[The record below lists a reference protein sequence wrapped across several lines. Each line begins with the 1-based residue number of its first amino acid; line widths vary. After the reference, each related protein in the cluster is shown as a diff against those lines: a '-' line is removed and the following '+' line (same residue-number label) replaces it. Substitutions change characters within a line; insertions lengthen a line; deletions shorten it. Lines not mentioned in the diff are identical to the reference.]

1 MTRRKYFTLHYNI
14 HFITKK
20 RLLFSKVYLGE
31 MITRIYATIYCF
43 GKNKSVDE
51 DIVKWGG
58 WIRNHQAKQWWWCD
72 DVVALHCDKTK
83 RTRIIVNRQV
93 ISITSFQKHYHS
105 SLPQNSTCFLLV
117 MMRWSICVRFCCD
130 VIEVHCQDMT
140 ITFCAGWVDVEAE
153 SERRWDNE
161 GIIYTLCG
169 VVQGDKRNGS
179 LVFWWIYC
187 FYMVSCTN

>member
-1 MTRRKYFTLHYNI
+1 
-14 HFITKK
+14 
-20 RLLFSKVYLGE
+20 

-117 MMRWSICVRFCCD
+117 MMRWSMYLC
-130 VIEVHCQDMT
+130 
-140 ITFCAGWVDVEAE
+140 TFLLWCNRSALSRNYNHILCWLGWCWGRIWAEMRQWGNYIYFVWSCA
-153 SERRWDNE
+153 RR
-161 GIIYTLCG
+161 
-169 VVQGDKRNGS
+169 
-179 LVFWWIYC
+179 
-187 FYMVSCTN
+187 